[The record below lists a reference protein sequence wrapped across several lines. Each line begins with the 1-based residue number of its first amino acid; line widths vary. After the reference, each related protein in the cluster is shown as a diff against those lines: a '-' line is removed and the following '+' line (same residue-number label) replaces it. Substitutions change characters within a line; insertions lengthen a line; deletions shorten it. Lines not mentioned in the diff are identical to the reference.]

1 MDTKYIIGIIVAIIV
16 IVGAYLVFAGNSGGQ
31 EETITIVGSTSVQP
45 VAEKLAT
52 EYMKSHSNVKIT
64 VQGGGSS
71 VGIKSVQDGT
81 ADIGTSSKSLDADE
95 STGLTQDEI
104 GLDGIAIVVNKENNI
119 SGLTTEQV
127 KGIFT
132 GEITNWNEVGG
143 PDAEIN
149 VITREEGSGTR
160 DAVQE
165 IVMGGKNVSFVDG
178 AIVQSSTEAVQQAVA
193 QDPNAIGFMSYAAVS
208 DTKALE
214 IDGVAPSEETV
225 LDGSYTI
232 QRPFLFLVKGEPTGA
247 LKAFIDWV
255 NGSEG
260 QAIIK
265 SDKVVPTG
273 KEVNSTS

>member
-1 MDTKYIIGIIVAIIV
+1 
-16 IVGAYLVFAGNSGGQ
+16 
-31 EETITIVGSTSVQP
+31 
-45 VAEKLAT
+45 
-52 EYMKSHSNVKIT
+52 
-64 VQGGGSS
+64 
-71 VGIKSVQDGT
+71 
-81 ADIGTSSKSLDADE
+81 
-95 STGLTQDEI
+95 
-104 GLDGIAIVVNKENNI
+104 
-119 SGLTTEQV
+119 
-127 KGIFT
+127 
-132 GEITNWNEVGG
+132 
-143 PDAEIN
+143 
-149 VITREEGSGTR
+149 
-160 DAVQE
+160 
-165 IVMGGKNVSFVDG
+165 
-178 AIVQSSTEAVQQAVA
+178 
-193 QDPNAIGFMSYAAVS
+193 MSYAAVS